1 MKHPQPLR
9 QSLRLLLSG
18 LLLLSWGCVHRIH
31 VTPAPPAVSTA
42 PIARSLQVVVPFLAV
57 EGADRMPGIALFE
70 WPARDLRAAVIDYVQ
85 SRQTFASVSDKP
97 GDLTMTVKVWLRL
110 RAGDRYQYK
119 LRLETTISPS
129 KKPQAGVF
137 ALKKDATESSIQW
150 RTDSYQPPIAEMAQ
164 AAPDDPLAKILETA
178 LSHSEKQ
185 PIKSYLVERDA
196 AGQEVRWS
204 TASDQAPIAE
214 AVQAAL
220 DDLLTQIEAD
230 RLLY

>member
-1 MKHPQPLR
+1 MNHTQILR

-31 VTPAPPAVSTA
+31 VSPAPPAVSPA

-70 WPARDLRAAVIDYVQ
+70 WPAQDLRSAVIGYIQ
-85 SRQTFASVSDKP
+85 SRQTFASASDKP
-97 GDLTMTVKVWLRL
+97 ADLTMTVKAWLRL
-110 RAGDRYQYK
+110 RAGDRYQYR

-129 KKPQAGVF
+129 KTPQAGVS
-137 ALKKDATESSIQW
+137 ALKKDAAESNIRWS
-150 RTDSYQPPIAEMAQ
+150 TDSDQSLIAEMAQ
-164 AAPDDPLAKILETA
+164 APPDNLPTKILESA
-178 LSHSEKQ
+178 IGPSEKP
-185 PIKSYLVERDA
+185 PIKSYLVEKKA
-196 AGQEVRWS
+196 VGSEVRWS

>member
-1 MKHPQPLR
+1 MNHPQILR
-9 QSLRLLLSG
+9 QSFRLLLSG

-31 VTPAPPAVSTA
+31 VTPAPPAASTA

-70 WPARDLRAAVIDYVQ
+70 WPARDLRSAVIDYIQ
-85 SRQTFASVSDKP
+85 SRQTFASASDKP
-97 GDLTMTVKVWLRL
+97 ADLTMTVKAWLRL
-110 RAGDRYQYK
+110 RAGSRYQYK

-129 KKPQAGVF
+129 KTPQAGVS
-137 ALKKDATESSIQW
+137 ALKNDAAESSIQW
-150 RTDSYQPPIAEMAQ
+150 STDSNQPLIAEMAQ
-164 AAPDDPLAKILETA
+164 AAPDDPLTKILESA
-178 LSHSEKQ
+178 IRPSEKL
-185 PIKSYLVERDA
+185 PIKSYLVEKDA

>member
-1 MKHPQPLR
+1 MNHAQILR
-9 QSLRLLLSG
+9 QSLRFLLSG

-31 VTPAPPAVSTA
+31 VTPVPPAVSTA

-57 EGADRMPGIALFE
+57 GGADRMPGIALFE
-70 WPARDLRAAVIDYVQ
+70 WPAQDLRSAVIGYIQ
-85 SRQTFASVSDKP
+85 SRKTFASVSDKP
-97 GDLTMTVKVWLRL
+97 GDLTMTVKAWLRL

-119 LRLETTISPS
+119 LRLETT
-129 KKPQAGVF
+129 
-137 ALKKDATESSIQW
+137 
-150 RTDSYQPPIAEMAQ
+150 
-164 AAPDDPLAKILETA
+164 
-178 LSHSEKQ
+178 LSHSGKQ

-204 TASDQAPIAE
+204 TASDQAPITE